1 MFVCVCMTWNMLVTQ
16 AAYSFAQAQGGR
28 IGEISPLVQPY
39 QQSQGEALLLAVSQ
53 RAIQWVAGQAPRSGW
68 ELLLRCQRLAG
79 QLLHNLLLLLC
90 ILQHA
95 CNKIGAQ
102 PSLWLCCAP
111 SNASLYQSWWSSLEH
126 SSPPREC
133 VLVE

>member
-1 MFVCVCMTWNMLVTQ
+1 MTWNMLVTQ

-39 QQSQGEALLLAVSQ
+39 QQSLGEALLPAVSQ

-68 ELLLRCQRLAG
+68 ELLLRWRARCQRLAG
-79 QLLHNLLLLLC
+79 QLLHYLFLLLC

-95 CNKIGAQ
+95 CNKIGTQ
-102 PSLWLCCAP
+102 PSRWLCCASP
-111 SNASLYQSWWSSLEH
+111 NASLHQS
-126 SSPPREC
+126 
-133 VLVE
+133 